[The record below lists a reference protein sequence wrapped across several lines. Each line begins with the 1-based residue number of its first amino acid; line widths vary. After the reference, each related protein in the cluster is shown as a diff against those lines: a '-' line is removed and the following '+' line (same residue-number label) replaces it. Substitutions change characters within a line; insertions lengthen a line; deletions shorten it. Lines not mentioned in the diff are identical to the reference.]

1 MSAFVLTQAAAAAG
15 AAAFGLLALL
25 PSLLVRAD
33 NRGLGG
39 FCADFA
45 GIAGVCAMFLL
56 SCHLF
61 ASGAVNFYCAACFA
75 AGLVT
80 GRLLFRR
87 VEPRLTAV
95 FSPLVAAIA
104 KRREQAL
111 EARRRR
117 FAERE
122 EQRAAERNEREK
134 RKTAER
140 EERGKRKAA
149 ARAERDKTRLAAQSQ
164 REKRKK
170 ASRTGGNGENKCAA
184 KARCKAGS
192 ERAERAREAV

>member
-104 KRREQAL
+104 KRREPL

-122 EQRAAERNEREK
+122 EQRAAERNQREK

-140 EERGKRKAA
+140 EEREKRKAA
-149 ARAERDKTRLAAQSQ
+149 ARAERDKKRLAAQSE

-184 KARCKAGS
+184 KARRKAGS